1 MAPGSSMKKRSGRL
15 QAFARG
21 LPDGE
26 SPHEIPSTVQDAPD
40 GKQKP
45 DAHIP
50 PAPQTREEVIESAR
64 IPIPKTTRPPAN
76 HHYPP
81 NASRHPRAV
90 SPQKRAPSPRKASD
104 EAKYRPAEIMS
115 PGSPARSK
123 FENRPRRALF
133 EGSQLGDNF
142 LDSGFTTPR
151 NEREEAYDEG
161 HLTEDD
167 HKDAGRNAYPEKKD
181 GRDRVYQASQSRN
194 HDIFQMGENG
204 FITIKPAAGRA
215 DPSYMRDGFQTAPR
229 NSAENYQNGRGRR
242 DPSADRHTKL
252 AIREVK
258 IRRLRDSGRDFHP
271 IPEKPRSPS
280 PERVSPERVSPPQ
293 WLDDDQALDEVSES
307 EMDAAP
313 SQSAEDEPEP
323 EETPRPK
330 KTRPFPIKELME
342 SALPEP
348 TISQGYLSKNKTE
361 PTISQG
367 YLSKNK
373 KRHRA
378 SPDYDDIALSSKTF
392 ADLQNEPFDFDP
404 SKAILRNGHRND
416 SDDLSTT
423 LEQFKH
429 QSEKDQE
436 AFFSNMSMNDWEESG
451 DWFVDQFADIM
462 KRLKTVRREKR
473 QMIQAFEAEAAAR
486 ENLVRCRSDA
496 IDLKLEK
503 MKHNGQRVIGGQD
516 F

>member
-1 MAPGSSMKKRSGRL
+1 MAPGSSLKKRSGRL
-15 QAFARG
+15 QVFARG

-26 SPHEIPSTVQDAPD
+26 SPQEIPSTVQEAPE

-45 DAHIP
+45 EAHISS
-50 PAPQTREEVIESAR
+50 APQTREEAIESAR
-64 IPIPKTTRPPAN
+64 VPIPKTTRPPAN
-76 HHYPP
+76 HNHPP
-81 NASRHPRAV
+81 NASKYARSR
-90 SPQKRAPSPRKASD
+90 SPQKRAPGSPRKTSD
-104 EAKYRPAEIMS
+104 ETKFRPSQVLS

-123 FENRPRRALF
+123 FENRPRRTIF

-167 HKDAGRNAYPEKKD
+167 GKDAGRNAYPKPKD
-181 GRDRVYQASQSRN
+181 VRDRLYQAPQGRN

-204 FITIKPAAGRA
+204 FITIKSTADRA

-229 NSAENYQNGRGRR
+229 NGTENYQNGRGRR

-258 IRRLRDSGRDFHP
+258 IRRLRDSGRDFQP
-271 IPEKPRSPS
+271 IQEKPRSPS
-280 PERVSPERVSPPQ
+280 PERVSPERVSPPR
-293 WLDDDQALDEVSES
+293 WLDDKALDEISES
-307 EMDAAP
+307 EMGAAP
-313 SQSAEDEPEP
+313 GQSVEDEPEPEP

-330 KTRPFPIKELME
+330 KIRPFPIKELME
-342 SALPEP
+342 SALPQP
-348 TISQGYLSKNKTE
+348 TISQGYLAKS
-361 PTISQG
+361 
-367 YLSKNK
+367 K

-378 SPDYDDIALSSKTF
+378 SPDYDDMALSSKTF

-404 SKAILRNGHRND
+404 SKAILRNGHRNNG
-416 SDDLSTT
+416 DDLSTN

-429 QSEKDQE
+429 QAEKDQE

-462 KRLKTVRREKR
+462 KRLKIARREKR
-473 QMIQAFEAEAAAR
+473 QMIEAFEAEAAAR
-486 ENLVRCRSDA
+486 ERLVRCRSDA